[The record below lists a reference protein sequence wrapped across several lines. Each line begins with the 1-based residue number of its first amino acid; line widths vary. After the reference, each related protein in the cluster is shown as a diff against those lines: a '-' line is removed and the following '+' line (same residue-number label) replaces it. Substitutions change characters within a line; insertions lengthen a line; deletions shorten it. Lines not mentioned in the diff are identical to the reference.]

1 MGLGLGDRVGEQA
14 MAVGLILEFDGIG
27 RREYEAVNHALGIDV
42 AGGDWPPG
50 LRYHGA
56 GEKDGGLV
64 VYEVWESREAQETFM
79 SERLGRALEEGGVR
93 VPPVRMEWLELLSS
107 ANIA

>member
-1 MGLGLGDRVGEQA
+1 

-27 RREYEAVNHALGIDV
+27 RREYEAVNHSLGIDV
-42 AGGDWPPG
+42 AGGEGWPPG

-64 VYEVWESREAQETFM
+64 VYEVWDAREAQEAFM
-79 SERLGRALEEGGVR
+79 SERLGRALREGGVTA
-93 VPPVRMEWLELLSS
+93 PPSRMEWLDLLSS
-107 ANIA
+107 ESIA